1 MSRISSKKRGSRF
14 LAAPASM
21 ANTTPPKK
29 SVERLRYDACMSE
42 VRVSMSERRE
52 GSSGRENK
60 AGFWVLDEE
69 DSLNRY
75 YISLQAHQ
83 LTLS

>member
-1 MSRISSKKRGSRF
+1 
-14 LAAPASM
+14 M

-60 AGFWVLDEE
+60 AGF
-69 DSLNRY
+69 
-75 YISLQAHQ
+75 
-83 LTLS
+83 